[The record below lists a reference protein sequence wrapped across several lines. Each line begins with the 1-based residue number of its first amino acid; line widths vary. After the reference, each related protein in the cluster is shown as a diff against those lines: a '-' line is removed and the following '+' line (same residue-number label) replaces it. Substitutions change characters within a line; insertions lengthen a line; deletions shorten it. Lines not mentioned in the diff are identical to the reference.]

1 MKLKSR
7 KIFDPIRKKV
17 CDALPEE
24 IVRQKLISH
33 MISNLGF
40 PKSLISIEK
49 EIDALP
55 HLTVR
60 NETMRRA
67 DIICYSKGKESLFPL
82 IMIECKA
89 FRFNQ
94 KAIDQ
99 VLGYNEHVRASFIG
113 IADEARVHVY
123 WQEETG
129 LKTIDFLPS
138 FEELQRSV
146 HV

>member
-1 MKLKSR
+1 MKA
-7 KIFDPIRKKV
+7 

-24 IVRQKLISH
+24 IVRQKLIAH

-40 PKSLISIEK
+40 PKSLISVEK
-49 EIDALP
+49 EIDELP

-60 NETMRRA
+60 KETMRRA

-82 IMIECKA
+82 ILIECKA
-89 FRFNQ
+89 LRFDQ

-99 VLGYNEHVRASFIG
+99 VLGYNELVRASFIG
-113 IADEARVHVY
+113 LADESRVHVY
-123 WQEETG
+123 WQEESG
-129 LKTIDFLPS
+129 LKSIDFLPT
-138 FEELQRSV
+138 FEELQSSV